1 MGLNYESPAHA
12 QETIAEAIDAT
23 KIGAN
28 LVPTWATVR
37 AWAPAAGFVVL
48 GNVAFLV
55 AGSMQLVPAV
65 VTIAVEA
72 MFVWCAMVFHQ
83 TCVRWN
89 ELYAMLAADYSQAV
103 SEWSNTL
110 ESLNQCSKALHAA
123 RMERDARGV
132 RPHNVIMGVD
142 RKFDA

>member
-12 QETIAEAIDAT
+12 QEAVDEAIDAT

-37 AWAPAAGFVVL
+37 AWAPAAGFAVL
-48 GNVAFLV
+48 VNVAFLV

-65 VTIAVEA
+65 VTIAIEV

-83 TCVRWN
+83 TCDRWN
-89 ELYAMLAADYSQAV
+89 ELYDMLAAHYSEAV

-110 ESLNQCSKALHAA
+110 ELLNECRKALDAA

-142 RKFDA
+142 RRFDA